1 MDTTKQRLEQ
11 IENALLVLAGGGA
24 GYGVGKRGVVGAT
37 RAVGRAALVTAPGRA
52 VLTGIA
58 YSELVDELNA
68 RDREIAQAEGTENVW
83 MEAQRRLP
91 GPIPILPG
99 FIASQAK
106 KTRKKTVSKFNKAV
120 KSGMAAVKKSKFN
133 GKAGSFSNSKKAF
146 ATVAKTVSRAK
157 KGNKLSTKGVTG
169 VIKKA
174 ISRYTKGWRLTKK
187 GKPQR
192 YTGGQR

>member
-1 MDTTKQRLEQ
+1 MATTKQRLEQ
-11 IENALLVLAGGGA
+11 IENALLVLAGGTA
-24 GYGVGKRGVVGAT
+24 GFGVGRRGAVGAA

-52 VLTGIA
+52 VLTGVA

-68 RDREIAQAEGTENVW
+68 RDREIARAEGTENVF

-91 GPIPILPG
+91 GPIPLLPG
-99 FIASQAK
+99 FTASQAK
-106 KTRKKTVSKFNKAV
+106 KARKKTVSTFNRAV
-120 KSGMAAVKKSKFN
+120 KSGMAAVKRSRFN
-133 GKAGSFSNSKKAF
+133 GKAGSFRNSKTAF

-157 KGNKLSTKGVTG
+157 KGAKLSTKGVTG

-174 ISRYTKGWRLTKK
+174 ISRYTKGWKLTKK